1 MKLFGIAFLG
11 VTHPHASGRLRAMMA
26 RDDVRVL
33 GAADDHAVV
42 EPFVH
47 HFGIPR
53 RSKEEILADPQ
64 VHGVLLHGK
73 SDENPL
79 WAVEALRAGKAVLI
93 EKPGGRHRADLDALV
108 AAVEETQ
115 GVCQVGYTFR
125 FSPSVAI
132 TQHVLEQ
139 GLLGKILQVRVHGAC
154 SLDEARTSHLN
165 QPEDMGGAF
174 FVIGCHVID
183 LLLHHLGMPRVVN
196 ARVPKFA
203 GVFDAH
209 SREDAASAIFQ
220 YDTCLVSLDFF
231 SWDPLPWVES
241 WEIALYGTEGVLHT
255 CPLPAQSRLFLKEAR
270 GSFPAGWTSW
280 NETSFPT
287 PWAART
293 TAYSPELAE
302 IAHTTFFEREAEAFL
317 AAARGQAPVPIS
329 VQHARDILRVIA
341 ACYTSS
347 QQHGQEEA
355 VSASA
360 SLSS

>member
-1 MKLFGIAFLG
+1 MKPFGIAFLG

-93 EKPGGRHRADLDALV
+93 EKPGGRHLADLDALV
-108 AAVEETQ
+108 ATVEETQ

-125 FSPSVAI
+125 FSPAVTM
-132 TQHVLEQ
+132 TQQILEQ

-196 ARVPKFA
+196 ARIPKFA
-203 GVFDAH
+203 DVFDDH
-209 SREDAASAIFQ
+209 SREDAAGAIFQ
-220 YDTCLVSLDFF
+220 YDTCLASLDFF
-231 SWDPLPWVES
+231 SWDPLPWIES
-241 WEIALYGTEGVLHT
+241 WEIA
-255 CPLPAQSRLFLKEAR
+255 F
-270 GSFPAGWTSW
+270 
-280 NETSFPT
+280 ETSFPT
-287 PWAART
+287 PWAAH
-293 TAYSPELAE
+293 TAEYSPELAE
-302 IAHTTFFEREAEAFL
+302 IAHTTFFEREAAAFL
-317 AAARGQAPVPIS
+317 DAARSRAPVPIS
-329 VQHARDILRVIA
+329 AQHARDILRVIA
-341 ACYTSS
+341 ACYASS
-347 QQHGQEEA
+347 RQAGRDEA
-355 VSASA
+355 LQASS
-360 SLSS
+360 SLLL